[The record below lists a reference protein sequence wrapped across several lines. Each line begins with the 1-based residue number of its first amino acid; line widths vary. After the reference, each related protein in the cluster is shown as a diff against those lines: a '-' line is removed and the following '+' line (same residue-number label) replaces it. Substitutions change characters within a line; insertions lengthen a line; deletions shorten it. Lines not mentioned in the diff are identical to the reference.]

1 MSRSCHSSGHKAAIA
16 MSPQIQCLKCGA
28 TFLEPV
34 GPCARCGGT
43 IEVSV
48 HLTGVEPKGAVGK
61 VGTVADSPTSL
72 GGRDIRYTAPTGSSS
87 EASLVGSMLTVQVK
101 PPIDVGRPGEP
112 RVLGCIVACLAK
124 AGKKA
129 IALPATDQR
138 GEDGALQIEGDR
150 VIVQIVTAT
159 PDRSFWSK
167 VAKGSGEAQTE
178 LAEAANW
185 IHAAV
190 SGKAK
195 LYPMEDK
202 LSMLLAIDVVH
213 MGVLAG
219 SALGEQYERLYGDPS
234 VSLGF
239 GGVWLVGPTENHVF
253 ELGNSRW

>member
-1 MSRSCHSSGHKAAIA
+1 MSSL
-16 MSPQIQCLKCGA
+16 IQCLKRGA

-48 HLTGVEPKGAVGK
+48 PLTGVEMIGALGT

-72 GGRDIRYTAPTGSSS
+72 GGREIRYTAPTGSSS
-87 EASLVGSMLTVQVK
+87 ETSLVGSMLTVQVK
-101 PPIDVGRPGEP
+101 PPIDIGRPGEP
-112 RVLGCIVACLAK
+112 RVLACIVACLAN
-124 AGKKA
+124 AGKEV

-159 PDRSFWSK
+159 PGRSFWGM
-167 VAKGSGEAQTE
+167 VAKGSGEAE
-178 LAEAANW
+178 AKLAEAANW
-185 IHAAV
+185 IHAAI
-190 SGKAK
+190 SEKAK
-195 LYPMEDK
+195 LYPTEDK

-213 MGVLAG
+213 MGLLAG

-253 ELGNSRW
+253 ALGSGRW